1 MKPFPPQGRRSD
13 YEGTFGEIWLDAS
26 GSAYKRFKGTIT
38 DEDRQHVCEL
48 NFLLERSRPSCQRTL
63 KTMFAWPLEIYGS
76 QNSVTGKV
84 SVDGYRM
91 PAAGPEFELSLPWR
105 DPTWETRR
113 SATLDWLVDEHARS
127 QPNLSRSLPAVPL
140 SDRIEIAHQF
150 MLACRE
156 LWGVGCV
163 YGDFSFKNILW
174 SSGSTPTVLL
184 LDTDTIS
191 TNPRIDRRVHSPFF
205 VEYIDVNE
213 PALVKDVKLAMLV
226 VWRILHGG
234 LRSSPNDSGGQY
246 GPQFRALV
254 SAIKKTWHSGDNS
267 DAHEVINE
275 LHLNRDDSLIRN
287 QLQAVLQSDAVFAR
301 QVRDHEPASP
311 TAQERDVL
319 REAADQLKTEVKYER
334 RKRQRSPSLSSIFS
348 FDVASWYEFD
358 ILNQELLFAAFRDGD
373 FDVIASEFP
382 RVTSTSPNLH
392 VVRRAVEH
400 ALVEV
405 PTPNVSTTTIPRGSE
420 IQFAWPPG
428 DWINQAVLALYAPD
442 GSVLRTHTFQRGV
455 TTTRMRISNNSSQVI
470 ETVEMA
476 WAANSEDTKIQ
487 VISPTSWRCRFSA
500 IAGPNQAAV
509 AQPGLSISAAPQ
521 WVATPAPTAVAP
533 TVLVQAS
540 RRTVPAHRLLDQ
552 RPKQTPM
559 SSQSNMPRV
568 RNTFAFLGGLAAK
581 VKFKQ
586 RRIQSR

>member
-1 MKPFPPQGRRSD
+1 MKAFPPQGRRCD

-26 GSAYKRFKGTIT
+26 GFVYKRFKGATT
-38 DEDRQHVCEL
+38 DADRQSVCEL
-48 NFLLERSRPSCQRTL
+48 NFLLERSRPSCQRIL
-63 KTMFAWPLEIYGS
+63 KTMFAWPLEIYGL

-156 LWGVGCV
+156 LWGAGCV

-184 LDTDTIS
+184 LDADTIS
-191 TNPRIDRRVHSPFF
+191 TNPRTDRRIHSPFF

-246 GPQFRALV
+246 GPQFRPVV
-254 SAIKKTWHSGDNS
+254 SAIKKAWHSGKDS
-267 DAHEVINE
+267 DAHDVINE
-275 LHLNRDDSLIRN
+275 LHRNRQDTLIRN
-287 QLQAVLQSDAVFAR
+287 QLQAVLESGEVFAR
-301 QVRDHEPASP
+301 QVLDHEPKLSSAD
-311 TAQERDVL
+311 ERNLFRDAAEQVK
-319 REAADQLKTEVKYER
+319 REVIYER
-334 RKRQRSPSLSSIFS
+334 RPRRRRSPLLSSIFT
-348 FDVASWYEFD
+348 FDVASWYKFD

-382 RVTSTSPNLH
+382 RVTATAPNLA
-392 VVRRAVEH
+392 VIRRAVEH

-405 PTPNVSTTTIPRGSE
+405 PTPNVSTTVIPRGTE

-442 GSVLRTHTFQRGV
+442 SSVLRTYTFQRGA
-455 TTTRMRISNNSSQVI
+455 TTPRLRISNSSTQII
-470 ETVEMA
+470 ETIEMA
-476 WAANSEDTKIQ
+476 WAANNEKANVQ
-487 VISPTSWRCRFSA
+487 VISPSTWSCRFSV
-500 IAGPNQAAV
+500 IAGPAPAA
-509 AQPGLSISAAPQ
+509 AAPPVPTVSASRG
-521 WVATPAPTAVAP
+521 WVTTPAPNIAAPAVSVKP
-533 TVLVQAS
+533 SQ
-540 RRTVPAHRLLDQ
+540 RPVPAHQRLPLQ
-552 RPKQTPM
+552 PTQASMPKL
-559 SSQSNMPRV
+559 SFARRSLSWV
-568 RNTFAFLGGLAAK
+568 RAVLKSTRGGR
-581 VKFKQ
+581 Q
-586 RRIQSR
+586 QP